1 MANTKI
7 TTDVIEDDAITTSKI
22 ANDAITTS
30 KIANDAITN
39 DKITANSVN
48 AEQLN
53 VSGNGTAGQFLSSDG
68 DGTMSWTT
76 PSATS
81 AQSLTQNGYAT
92 LNGGLII
99 QWGYY
104 GAASGGTIA
113 ITFPIQFPNA
123 CLNVSA
129 TPEALTDSGGIDYS
143 VGLSTT
149 PTTTS
154 VTFTKQSSRAFYWQ
168 AIGY

>member
-1 MANTKI
+1 
-7 TTDVIEDDAITTSKI
+7 
-22 ANDAITTS
+22 
-30 KIANDAITN
+30 
-39 DKITANSVN
+39 
-48 AEQLN
+48 
-53 VSGNGTAGQFLSSDG
+53 
-68 DGTMSWTT
+68 MSWTT

-104 GAASGGTIA
+104 GVESGGSIT
-113 ITFPIQFPNA
+113 ITFPTPFPNA

-129 TPEALTDSGGIDYS
+129 TPEASGDTNGIDFC
-143 VGLSTT
+143 VGLAAT

-154 VTFTKQSSRAFYWQ
+154 VTFTKQSNRAFYWQ